1 VSQDED
7 EGIMGLINP
16 SLPTRPSCGAVA
28 KVGTLKLAVSSL
40 QQREGVDT
48 AASQAPMT
56 PSRAS
61 SYNSATASLSSA
73 GSPLSALLLS
83 SALADAPSFSWL
95 PVLTVVTFDGTLLLF
110 QADALGDA
118 RGGEG
123 EGDGQGEAEGVGEG
137 EGFPSLLALAM
148 ARPLAVLDLSSSSVE
163 PLLLPSLD
171 AIAVRPKATE
181 RSPFQLLGSPSTPG
195 AHSSHAAASSPAG
208 GAHVTLLAE
217 GPDSAREW
225 MRLMSTPLCDP
236 HHDPPAAE

>member
-1 VSQDED
+1 
-7 EGIMGLINP
+7 
-16 SLPTRPSCGAVA
+16 
-28 KVGTLKLAVSSL
+28 
-40 QQREGVDT
+40 
-48 AASQAPMT
+48 MT

-83 SALADAPSFSWL
+83 SASADAPSFSWL

-110 QADALGDA
+110 HADALGDA

-123 EGDGQGEAEGVGEG
+123 EGDGQGEGEGEG
-137 EGFPSLLALAM
+137 EGFPSLLPLAM

-171 AIAVRPKATE
+171 AIAVRPKAAE
-181 RSPFQLLGSPSTPG
+181 RPPFQLLGSPSTPG
-195 AHSSHAAASSPAG
+195 AHSSHAASSSLAG